1 MECKIGHLEGG
12 AGVAAVVKSVLMLE
26 RGTIP
31 PNIHF
36 NTPNPAI
43 KFDEWNIK
51 IPTAVT
57 PWPTEGLRRISINSF
72 GYGGTNAHAILDD
85 AYSYLTE
92 NGLDGVHYTKAPKSK
107 GTNKPNGASN
117 STRSDPTS
125 RLFAISA
132 QDKDGVGRVKKSLAS
147 FLEGKSKQLP
157 TEQESND
164 YLADLAFTLNERRS
178 HLQWKTFSIA
188 SSIDELVELLAS
200 EEYTTPTFRSSRKH
214 RLGFVFTGQGAQWA
228 NMGMEL
234 LKYKTFRDS
243 IAAADAYLREE
254 LECSWSAAEELA
266 RGKSTSNIKIA
277 LYSQTLCTV
286 LQVALVD
293 LMREWDIVPE
303 SVVGHSSGE
312 IGAAYCLGVLSREDA
327 WKVAY
332 FRGLLSSNLR
342 ESGHE
347 GAMMAVGSSPE
358 DVEDLIS
365 QHVPGEVHVACINS
379 PQSVTVSGD
388 VEGVDKFLDV
398 LLAKGV
404 FARKLQVDTAY
415 HSPHMQLV
423 AQDYYEAIADISTN
437 TPTGDCK
444 MYSSVSGSVVEPSE
458 LGPAYWVRNLVS
470 PVQFASAVQNL
481 IRPLNEDSSRSEDN
495 AVDILVEIGPHA
507 ALQGPATQSFKAIG
521 LTDVPYFSA
530 LTRLQSGIET
540 ALTLAGTLFAKGFP
554 VNFSQINQVVR
565 KSQTLVDLPSYP
577 WNHERVRW
585 SESRVV
591 KEYRL
596 REAPRGSLLGAATP
610 ALVAGERVFR
620 GYLKLSQQ
628 PWIADHKIQG
638 TILYPAAGFIAFAIE
653 AALAGAEPTQ
663 KVSKLRLRDIQLT
676 AAVIVTEDEPV
687 EYSVSLRPHLT
698 ATRESSATWSEFI
711 VTSSRGGSALERNC
725 LGLIMVEYESSNNK
739 EAVLKDEALMAR
751 YREATALC
759 RTAIKPDEFYEELTA
774 IGLQYGPIFQNVTD
788 VRTGPEQSCCTVDIP
803 NVGLESLHR
812 PHVIHPGTLDAIF
825 HMAFAALKG
834 PTGNVTR
841 AMVPKSIDEIVVS
854 ADIPYEAGMRL
865 RGHSNVARHGFK
877 EIMSDIVMTDE
888 AKNSPVLQIS
898 GFCCTE
904 VAGGSSSDN
913 TKAARSL
920 CSKLIWRPAI
930 NLLQLEEQKLAIAL
944 ALAAVP
950 EQKKSITTTLSEVIP
965 SLIP

>member
-1 MECKIGHLEGG
+1 MGSQLIKCKIGHLEGG
-12 AGVAAVVKSVLMLE
+12 AGVAAVVKSVMMLE

-85 AYSYLTE
+85 AYSYLTQ
-92 NGLDGVHYTKAPKSK
+92 NGLDGVHYTKAPKTK
-107 GTNKPNGASN
+107 GTGKPNGAAN
-117 STRSDPTS
+117 STRSEPIS

-147 FLEGKSKQLP
+147 FLEGKGKQLH

-178 HLQWKTFSIA
+178 HLQWKTFSTA
-188 SSIDELVELLAS
+188 SSIDELLEVLTS
-200 EEYTTPTFRSSRKH
+200 EEYTTPTYRSSRKH

-243 IAAADAYLREE
+243 ITAADAYLREE
-254 LECSWSAAEELA
+254 LECAWSATEELA

-293 LMREWDIVPE
+293 LLREWDIVPA

-347 GAMMAVGSSPE
+347 GAMMAVGASPE
-358 DVEDLIS
+358 DVEEMIS

-379 PQSVTVSGD
+379 PQSITVSGD

-437 TPTGDCK
+437 SPTGDCK

-495 AVDILVEIGPHA
+495 AVDILVEIGPHS
-507 ALQGPATQSFKAIG
+507 ALQGPTTQSLKAIG
-521 LTDVPYFSA
+521 LTDIPYYSA

-577 WNHERVRW
+577 WNHSRVRW
-585 SESRVV
+585 AESRVV

-596 REAPRGSLLGAATP
+596 REP
-610 ALVAGERVFR
+610 
-620 GYLKLSQQ
+620 SQQ

-663 KVSKLRLRDIQLT
+663 KVTKLRLRDIQLT
-676 AAVIVTEDEPV
+676 AAIIVTEDEPV

-698 ATRESSATWSEFI
+698 ATRETSATWSEFI

-725 LGLIMVEYESSNNK
+725 LGLIMVEYESSNDK
-739 EAVLKDEALMAR
+739 ETVLKDEALMAS

-759 RTAIKPDEFYEELTA
+759 KTAIRPDEFYEELTA
-774 IGLQYGPIFQNVTD
+774 IGLQYGPVFQNVTD

-803 NVGLESLHR
+803 DVGLGTPHR

-825 HMAFAALKG
+825 HMAFAAMSHG
-834 PTGNVTR
+834 PWY
-841 AMVPKSIDEIVVS
+841 PS
-854 ADIPYEAGMRL
+854 PLMR
-865 RGHSNVARHGFK
+865 S
-877 EIMSDIVMTDE
+877 
-888 AKNSPVLQIS
+888 
-898 GFCCTE
+898 
-904 VAGGSSSDN
+904 
-913 TKAARSL
+913 
-920 CSKLIWRPAI
+920 
-930 NLLQLEEQKLAIAL
+930 
-944 ALAAVP
+944 
-950 EQKKSITTTLSEVIP
+950 
-965 SLIP
+965 